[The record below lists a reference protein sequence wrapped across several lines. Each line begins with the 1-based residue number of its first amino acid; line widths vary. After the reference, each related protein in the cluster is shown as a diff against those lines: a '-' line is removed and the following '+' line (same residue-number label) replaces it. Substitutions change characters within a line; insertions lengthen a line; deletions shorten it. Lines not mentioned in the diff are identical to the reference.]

1 MLPKKAYSKVI
12 QGLKKIKAD
21 WDEDRR
27 ENPNIAPYEIDSQL
41 RGLIARSAREEHA
54 NVHGNK
60 DMEILCD
67 QTIKY
72 LVSKGI
78 LVGSPY
84 GGVFFPLPEDH
95 APLPSKEELVKDVK
109 KRMANDAFFRKG

>member
-12 QGLKKIKAD
+12 QGLKHIKKQ
-21 WDEDRR
+21 WDEDRA
-27 ENPNIAPYEIDSQL
+27 ENPNTTPYEIDSQL
-41 RGLIARSAREEHA
+41 RSLIARCAREEHA

-72 LVSKGI
+72 LVSKKI

-95 APLPSKEELVKDVK
+95 APLPSKEELIKDIK
-109 KRMANDAFFRKG
+109 AKMTNDAFFSK

>member
-12 QGLKKIKAD
+12 QGLKHIKKQ
-21 WDEDRR
+21 WDEDRA

-41 RGLIARSAREEHA
+41 RRLIARCAREEHA

-67 QTIKY
+67 KTIKY
-72 LVSKGI
+72 LVEKKI

-84 GGVFFPLPEDH
+84 GGVFFPLPEGH
-95 APLPSKEELVKDVK
+95 APLPSKERLIADTK
-109 KRMANDAFFRKG
+109 KKMDDMDFFGKG

>member
-21 WDEDRR
+21 WDEDRA

-41 RGLIARSAREEHA
+41 RPLIARCAREEHA

-67 QTIKY
+67 QTINY
-72 LVSKGI
+72 LVEKKI

-84 GGVFFPLPEDH
+84 GGVFFSLPEGH
-95 APLPSKEELVKDVK
+95 APLPSKEELIQQV
-109 KRMANDAFFRKG
+109 RKAIG